1 MKCLLSIQAADEWS
15 FDVFALNVLSP
26 NKVLR
31 NLSAELLNRYG
42 LVHKFKVCVAR
53 DGHSGDDE
61 SESDDSFCLLFFFFL
76 PHCRFPAA
84 SWTAFSLQ

>member
-1 MKCLLSIQAADEWS
+1 MFNILVSPLNVYFELQAADEWS

-42 LVHKFKVCVAR
+42 LVHKFKV
-53 DGHSGDDE
+53 
-61 SESDDSFCLLFFFFL
+61 
-76 PHCRFPAA
+76 
-84 SWTAFSLQ
+84 

>member
-1 MKCLLSIQAADEWS
+1 MFTLNWQAADEWS

-42 LVHKFKVCVAR
+42 LVHKFKVRVQ
-53 DGHSGDDE
+53 E
-61 SESDDSFCLLFFFFL
+61 S
-76 PHCRFPAA
+76 
-84 SWTAFSLQ
+84 